1 LEPPITSPSHCPGT
15 ARSSTVAGLS
25 LHSRRLARWASSG
38 PSLCTVRT
46 ADLGGNEG
54 ARVERLAQP
63 CWLSL
68 TAGVGFSSPQLI
80 YSMLIRTSAAFTRTR
95 RWLYSSSGRVF
106 LAVTFERCRATLM
119 ECKNPKN
126 RNKSRQPL
134 CGLFE
139 QIVPT
144 FLLCSLKSA

>member
-1 LEPPITSPSHCPGT
+1 MSRSHCPGT

-25 LHSRRLARWASSG
+25 LHCKRLARWAFSG

-68 TAGVGFSSPQLI
+68 TTGVGFSCPQLI
-80 YSMLIRTSAAFTRTR
+80 YSMLISTSAAFIRTR
-95 RWLYSSSGRVF
+95 RWLYSSSSRVF
-106 LAVTFERCRATLM
+106 LVVTFERCRATRM
-119 ECKNPKN
+119 ECQNPKN
-126 RNKSRQPL
+126 RNKSGQPL
-134 CGLFE
+134 CGLFA
-139 QIVPT
+139 QIVPI